1 MKYSI
6 FFETS
11 IQNQEFNLNDEI
23 KNIGFYNLPEQN
35 ITEIINL
42 SKKIKQKHIVVIGIG
57 GSSLGAEAVF
67 QFITSRKKLNKEMIF
82 LDTTDPIT
90 ISNKLKKIDLTSSI
104 FIAISKSGTTIESM
118 AILKLIK
125 SLVKLDLN
133 NLIVITDK
141 NSPLE
146 KFAKQNK
153 LRIFN
158 IPKNVGGRYSVLSV
172 VGLVPLA
179 IAGID
184 IQALLKGAKN
194 IKNDFFQNHKDSLI
208 EKKAEFYSTSCSY
221 FDQNCLF
228 SYSEALRSFNNWY
241 IQLWAES
248 LGKKQLNSSLNVGL
262 TPIGLIGPTDQHSFL
277 QLIIE
282 GKRDKTITVIKVKNF
297 QNDLKIPDISLEN
310 LENLD
315 ILNNLD
321 FSELINLQADSTME
335 ALIEMGFPVDLIEIE
350 QIDEVAIGELIFYYE
365 LLTALTA
372 KHLGINA
379 YDQPGVE
386 LGKKILK
393 QKLVE
398 RKVEN

>member
-1 MKYSI
+1 MKHSI
-6 FFETS
+6 FFKTT

-35 ITEIINL
+35 ISEIINL
-42 SKKIKQKHIVVIGIG
+42 SKKIKQKYIVVIGIG

-67 QFITSRKKLNKEMIF
+67 QFISSRKKLNKEMIF

-90 ISNKLKKIDLTSSI
+90 ISNKLKKVDLTSSI

-184 IQALLKGAKN
+184 IQALLNGAKN
-194 IKNDFFQNHKDSLI
+194 IKDDFFQNQKDSLI
-208 EKKAEFYSTSCSY
+208 AKKAEFYSTSCSY

-228 SYSEALRSFNNWY
+228 SYSETFRSFNNWY

-282 GKRDKTITVIKVKNF
+282 GKRDKTITIIKVKDF
-297 QNDLKIPDISLEN
+297 QNNLKIPDISLEN

-335 ALIEMGFPVDLIEIE
+335 ALIKMGFPVDLIEIE

>member
-1 MKYSI
+1 MKHSI
-6 FFETS
+6 FFKTN
-11 IQNQEFNLNDEI
+11 IKNQEFNLNDEI
-23 KNIGFYNLPEQN
+23 KNIGFYDLPEQD

-42 SKKIKQKHIVVIGIG
+42 SKKIKQKYIVVIGIG

-67 QFITSRKKLNKEMIF
+67 QFISSRKKLNKEMIF

-90 ISNKLKKIDLTSSI
+90 ISNKLKKVDLTSSI

-184 IQALLKGAKN
+184 IQALLNGAKN
-194 IKNDFFQNHKDSLI
+194 IKDEFFQNQKDSLI
-208 EKKAEFYSTSCSY
+208 AKKAEFYSTSCSY

-228 SYSEALRSFNNWY
+228 SYSEAFRSFNNWY

-282 GKRDKTITVIKVKNF
+282 GKRDKTITIIKVKDF
-297 QNDLKIPDISLEN
+297 QNNLKIPDISLEN

-335 ALIEMGFPVDLIEIE
+335 ALIKMGFPVDLIEIE

>member
-1 MKYSI
+1 MKHSI
-6 FFETS
+6 FFERS

-35 ITEIINL
+35 ISEIINL
-42 SKKIKQKHIVVIGIG
+42 SKKIKQKYIVVIGIG

-67 QFITSRKKLNKEMIF
+67 QFISSRKKLNKEMIF

-90 ISNKLKKIDLTSSI
+90 ISNKLKKVDLTSSI

-184 IQALLKGAKN
+184 IQALLNGAKN
-194 IKNDFFQNHKDSLI
+194 IKDEFFQNQKDSLI
-208 EKKAEFYSTSCSY
+208 AKKAEFYSTSCSY

-297 QNDLKIPDISLEN
+297 QNDLKVPNISLEN

-335 ALIEMGFPVDLIEIE
+335 ALIKMGFPVDLIEIE

>member
-179 IAGID
+179 ITGID

-379 YDQPGVE
+379 YDQSGVE

-398 RKVEN
+398 KRVEN

>member
-1 MKYSI
+1 MKHSI
-6 FFETS
+6 FFERS

-42 SKKIKQKHIVVIGIG
+42 SKNIKQKYIVVIGIG

-67 QFITSRKKLNKEMIF
+67 QFISSRKKLNKEMIF

-90 ISNKLKKIDLTSSI
+90 ISNKLKKVDLTSSI

-184 IQALLKGAKN
+184 IQALLNGAKN
-194 IKNDFFQNHKDSLI
+194 IKDEFFQNQKDSLI
-208 EKKAEFYSTSCSY
+208 AKKAEFYSTSCSY

-228 SYSEALRSFNNWY
+228 SYSEAFRSFNNWY

-297 QNDLKIPDISLEN
+297 QNDLKVPNISLEN

>member
-1 MKYSI
+1 MKHSI
-6 FFETS
+6 FFETN
-11 IQNQEFNLNDEI
+11 IKNQEFNLNDEI
-23 KNIGFYNLPEQN
+23 KNIGFYDLPEQD

-42 SKKIKQKHIVVIGIG
+42 SKKIKQKYIVVIGIG

-67 QFITSRKKLNKEMIF
+67 QFISSRKKLNKEMIF

-90 ISNKLKKIDLTSSI
+90 ISNKLKKVDLTSSI

-184 IQALLKGAKN
+184 IQALLNGAKN
-194 IKNDFFQNHKDSLI
+194 IKDEFFQNQKDSLI
-208 EKKAEFYSTSCSY
+208 AKKAEFYSTSCSY

-282 GKRDKTITVIKVKNF
+282 GKRDKTITIIKVKDF
-297 QNDLKIPDISLEN
+297 QNNLKIPDISLEN

-335 ALIEMGFPVDLIEIE
+335 ALIKMGFPVDLIEIE